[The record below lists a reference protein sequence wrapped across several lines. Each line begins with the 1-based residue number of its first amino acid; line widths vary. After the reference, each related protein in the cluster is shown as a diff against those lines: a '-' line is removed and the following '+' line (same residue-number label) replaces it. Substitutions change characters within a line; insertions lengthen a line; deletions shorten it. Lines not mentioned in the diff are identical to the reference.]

1 MYQIIFKYRRSDSV
15 TGILLVTGL
24 PSFDTVLFSA
34 QHVFSCK
41 WSTCINEI
49 VNNKFRVVLKYRI
62 INFNAVFPSICLSV
76 YWSVCLL
83 VLCSL
88 LYIHILCCVFFC
100 FCLFYMGRVAWNK
113 RIVISLKRTIFKF
126 YSFFYDNRLLFH
138 GRTHH
143 SYKLRPRRHDC

>member
-62 INFNAVFPSICLSV
+62 INFNAVFPSMSA
-76 YWSVCLL
+76 
-83 VLCSL
+83 CSL
-88 LYIHILCCVFFC
+88 LFAVYSHTLLCFFSAFVF
-100 FCLFYMGRVAWNK
+100 FYMGRVA
-113 RIVISLKRTIFKF
+113 
-126 YSFFYDNRLLFH
+126 
-138 GRTHH
+138 
-143 SYKLRPRRHDC
+143 